1 MSIKNKIS
9 VLFLLVLCLEL
20 FSQTGGPPV
29 LNATDDQVFC
39 PGSAIK
45 IAPSFTITPSPGD
58 PGIVSFSIQISSG
71 YQLNFDLLDIDTT
84 PYPSIDTADWS
95 PSEGKLTLTTP
106 VGVPFLSY
114 PELQSAVREVIFS
127 TTATTITNEKKF
139 SLTFGDANYLPKTD
153 HFYQYIK
160 STGIT
165 WDAARTEAA
174 TRTYYGRTGYLAT
187 LLSQEEADFAGKQAA
202 GAGWIGGSDAGTP
215 DVWKWVTGPEAGTIF
230 WRGRADGF
238 SPDNGFAFWNNK
250 NGSNE
255 PNNFNNSN
263 EDYVHITAPGVGID
277 GSWNDLTNTGDAAG
291 NYQPKGYIVEFGTPG
306 DPTLDIVAATRI
318 YLTPNPTIATL
329 INPICSGENAVFT
342 IRGMAN
348 STVSYT
354 TDNGLTTQTETLDG
368 SGQGTAT
375 VLGAMANTTIRL
387 TSIDNGSCTSPLTNS
402 ATVTI
407 NPTPAITSLTSNGA
421 VCIGTDAIFTIRGT
435 ANATVSYT
443 TDGGLTNPTVILDA
457 AGRNIITI
465 SGILGNTSIK
475 LNNIN
480 GSSCS
485 SILTNSTTVTIS
497 PSPAI
502 TSLTSNDPVCS
513 GTDAIFT
520 ITGTANNT
528 VSYTTDN
535 GLTNQ
540 TVILDG
546 SGQGTATVSGIMVDT
561 TIKLTSIN
569 NNGCI
574 SSLTNSATVNINPNP
589 AITSLTSNSPVCVG
603 ADAIFTING
612 SANATVNYTTD
623 GGITNPTLILNA
635 TGENTV
641 TISGVTMG
649 NTTIKLNSINNSNCS
664 SILTNTEII
673 RITPDPAITSLT
685 SNNPICSG
693 TDAVF
698 TINGT
703 ANATV
708 SYTTAGGAT
717 NQAVILDGS
726 GEGTVTVA
734 TPINDTTIQLGSIN
748 VGSCST
754 VVSNT
759 TMVTFTTTPDF
770 DLAQNTYILCK
781 DVGTITLKTLN
792 PLENNYTYEWKKD
805 GTTLSSVL
813 DSIVTNSSGN
823 YTVKA
828 FSITGSGCESSEK
841 SIEVIGSEE
850 ATITNNNVIIV
861 DDSNNNSLQILTSN
875 IGIGDYEFI
884 LDDVSGSYTDSSFF
898 ENIATGMHTLYAR
911 DKNGCGGIA
920 TYEFFVLAYPK
931 FFTPNGDGKNDIWKI
946 EGADDGSFTVADISI
961 YNRFGVLLFQSD
973 SSNLGWD
980 GLSQGKILPSNT
992 YWFKVILNGINGR
1005 KIEKTGRVS
1014 LMRK

>member
-1 MSIKNKIS
+1 
-9 VLFLLVLCLEL
+9 LCLEL
-20 FSQTGGPPV
+20 FSQNNPPV
-29 LNATDDQVFC
+29 LSATDDQIFC
-39 PGSAIK
+39 SGSSIE
-45 IAPSFTITPSPGD
+45 IAPSFTITDPDPGD
-58 PGIVSFSIQISSG
+58 TGVDSFSIQISSG
-71 YQLNFDLLDIDTT
+71 YQIGSDRLSLDTS
-84 PYPSIDTADWS
+84 PYASIGSATWS

-106 VGVPFLSY
+106 VGVLELLY
-114 PELQSAVREVIFS
+114 TELQNAVREVIFS
-127 TTATTITNEKKF
+127 TTATTITPEKKF
-139 SLTFGDANYLPKTD
+139 SLTIGDANYLPSTK
-153 HFYQYIK
+153 HFYQYIEK
-160 STGIT
+160 IGIT
-165 WDAARTEAA
+165 WTAARAEAEIQ
-174 TRTYYGRTGYLAT
+174 TYYGRLGYLAT
-187 LLSQEEADFAGKQAA
+187 LLTQEEADFAGKQAA

-215 DVWKWVTGPEAGTIF
+215 DEWKWVTGPEAGTIF
-230 WRGRADGF
+230 WQGRANGF
-238 SPDNGFAFWNNK
+238 SPNGFAFWNNR

-255 PNNFNNSN
+255 PNNYQNRD
-263 EDYVHITAPGVGID
+263 EDYVHITAPGVGTD
-277 GSWNDLTNTGDAAG
+277 GSWNDLTNTGDPSG
-291 NYQPKGYIVEFGTPG
+291 DFQPKGYIVEYGVPG
-306 DPTLDIVAATRI
+306 DPDLNIVADTRI
-318 YLTPNPTIATL
+318 SLAKDPTIATL
-329 INPICSGENAVFT
+329 MNPICSGDNAVFT

-368 SGQGTAT
+368 SGERTVT
-375 VLGAMANTTIRL
+375 VLGAMVNTTIKL
-387 TSIDNGSCTSPLTNS
+387 TSIDYGSCTSQLTNS
-402 ATVTI
+402 ATVTVPP
-407 NPTPAITSLTSNGA
+407 N
-421 VCIGTDAIFTIRGT
+421 
-435 ANATVSYT
+435 
-443 TDGGLTNPTVILDA
+443 
-457 AGRNIITI
+457 
-465 SGILGNTSIK
+465 
-475 LNNIN
+475 
-480 GSSCS
+480 
-485 SILTNSTTVTIS
+485 
-497 PSPAI
+497 PAI

-520 ITGTANNT
+520 INGTANST

-546 SGQGTATVSGIMVDT
+546 SGQGTATVSGAMVDT

-574 SSLTNSATVNINPNP
+574 SSLTNSATVTVPPNP

-717 NQAVILDGS
+717 NQTVILDGS

-754 VVSNT
+754 VVTNT

>member
-1 MSIKNKIS
+1 M
-9 VLFLLVLCLEL
+9 LCLEL
-20 FSQTGGPPV
+20 FSQNNPPV

-58 PGIVSFSIQISSG
+58 PGISSFSIQISSG
-71 YQLNFDLLDIDTT
+71 YQLNFDKLELNVGGPYTTIDT
-84 PYPSIDTADWS
+84 PDWS

-106 VGVPFLSY
+106 VGVVFLSY
-114 PELQSAVREVIFS
+114 GELETAVKNVIFS
-127 TTATTITNEKKF
+127 TTATTITPEKKF

-153 HFYQYIK
+153 HFYQYIEDI
-160 STGIT
+160 GIT
-165 WDAARTEAA
+165 WTAARAEAA

-202 GAGWIGGSDAGTP
+202 GAGWIGGSDASTP
-215 DVWKWVTGPEAGTIF
+215 DDWKWVTGPETGTTF
-230 WRGRADGF
+230 WQGNANGF
-238 SPDNGFAFWNNK
+238 SPNGFAFWNNG

-255 PNNFNNSN
+255 PNNYNNSG
-263 EDYVHITAPGVGID
+263 EDYVHITAPGVGTD
-277 GSWNDLTNTGDAAG
+277 GSWNDLTNTGDATG
-291 NYQPKGYIVEFGTPG
+291 DYQPKGYIVEYGVPG
-306 DPTLDIVAATRI
+306 DPPLDIVATTRI

-329 INPICSGENAVFT
+329 INPICSGDNAVFT
-342 IRGMAN
+342 IIGMAN

-354 TDNGLTTQTETLDG
+354 TDNGLTTQTVILDG

-375 VLGAMANTTIRL
+375 VSAAMANTTIKL
-387 TSIDNGSCTSPLTNS
+387 TSIDYGSCTSPLTNS

-421 VCIGTDAIFTIRGT
+421 VCVGTDATFTINGT
-435 ANATVSYT
+435 ANS
-443 TDGGLTNPTVILDA
+443 
-457 AGRNIITI
+457 
-465 SGILGNTSIK
+465 
-475 LNNIN
+475 
-480 GSSCS
+480 
-485 SILTNSTTVTIS
+485 
-497 PSPAI
+497 
-502 TSLTSNDPVCS
+502 
-513 GTDAIFT
+513 
-520 ITGTANNT
+520 T

-546 SGQGTATVSGIMVDT
+546 SGQGTATVSAAMVDT
-561 TIKLTSIN
+561 KIKLTSIN

-574 SSLTNSATVNINPNP
+574 SSLTNST
-589 AITSLTSNSPVCVG
+589 
-603 ADAIFTING
+603 
-612 SANATVNYTTD
+612 
-623 GGITNPTLILNA
+623 
-635 TGENTV
+635 TV
-641 TISGVTMG
+641 TISA
-649 NTTIKLNSINNSNCS
+649 S
-664 SILTNTEII
+664 
-673 RITPDPAITSLT
+673 
-685 SNNPICSG
+685 
-693 TDAVF
+693 
-698 TINGT
+698 
-703 ANATV
+703 
-708 SYTTAGGAT
+708 
-717 NQAVILDGS
+717 
-726 GEGTVTVA
+726 
-734 TPINDTTIQLGSIN
+734 
-748 VGSCST
+748 
-754 VVSNT
+754 
-759 TMVTFTTTPDF
+759 PDF

-841 SIEVIGSEE
+841 SIEVLGSEE
-850 ATITNNNVIIV
+850 ATITNNNLLIT

-875 IGIGDYEFI
+875 IGDGDYEFV
-884 LDDVSGSYTDSSFF
+884 LDDASGSYTDSSFF

-973 SSNLGWD
+973 ASNFGWD
-980 GLSQGKILPSNT
+980 GLSKGKILPSNT
-992 YWFKVILNGINGR
+992 YWFKVILKGINGR